1 MARPQ
6 DPNAKDELL
15 RAAEQVFVE
24 HGLEKAHVEEITARA
39 GRSKGSFYL
48 HFGSKEEAFRQIVE
62 SMTAR
67 LASFID
73 CLEPA
78 VFAGHLSPREI
89 LESSQEREVELF
101 EFLWQNRH
109 VMRLV
114 MQGGGSAQFGYL
126 IEAFAER
133 TRERTKAMLELGIA
147 RGLHRPDLDVEIA
160 SLVIS
165 GAYDRIARQLVRLE
179 KKPDLHAWIR
189 GIQRVLLAG
198 ISTDPVRAVFDQPV
212 SHEETAGHRLSER
225 NVEPPP
231 VSTTSPTRVTK
242 GSRGAKRARTA

>member
-6 DPNAKDELL
+6 DPNAKVELL

-24 HGLEKAHVEEITARA
+24 HGLEKAHVEQITARA

-48 HFGSKEEAFRQIVE
+48 HFESKEEAFRQIVE

-73 CLEPA
+73 CMEPELVA
-78 VFAGHLSPREI
+78 EGQTPREI
-89 LESSQEREVELF
+89 LENSQDREVELF

-114 MQGGGSAQFGYL
+114 MGGGGSAQFGYL

-133 TRERTKAMLELGIA
+133 TRERTKSMLQVGIE

-165 GAYDRIARQLVRLE
+165 GAYDRIARQIVRLD
-179 KKPDLHAWIR
+179 KKPDLRAWIR

-212 SHEETAGHRLSER
+212 SHEVFGR
-225 NVEPPP
+225 NAEPPP
-231 VSTTSPTRVTK
+231 VSTTSPTRVVRAA
-242 GSRGAKRARTA
+242 RGGKRARTA

>member
-6 DPNAKDELL
+6 DPNAKVELL

-24 HGLEKAHVEEITARA
+24 HGLEKAHVEQITARA

-48 HFGSKEEAFRQIVE
+48 HFDSKEEAFRQIVE

-67 LASFID
+67 LASFLD
-73 CLEPA
+73 CMEPT
-78 VFAGHLSPREI
+78 VFADGQSPREV
-89 LESSQEREVELF
+89 LEASQEREVELF

-133 TRERTKAMLELGIA
+133 TRERTKQMLRLGIE
-147 RGLHRPDLDVEIA
+147 RGLHRADLDVEIA

-165 GAYDRIARQLVRLE
+165 GAYDRIARQIVRLD

-189 GIQRVLLAG
+189 GIQKVLLAG

-212 SHEETAGHRLSER
+212 NHDSVR
-225 NVEPPP
+225 NPEPPP
-231 VSTTSPTRVTK
+231 VSTTSPTRVSRITK
-242 GSRGAKRARTA
+242 GTRGGKRARTA